1 MIVRGLLCFAIILR
15 CRTYIKKQKD
25 VKDEITKTSSQEIN
39 MLREE
44 MASLSQVSI

>member
-1 MIVRGLLCFAIILR
+1 MFSHYILH

-25 VKDEITKTSSQEIN
+25 VKEEITKTSSQEIN

-44 MASLSQVSI
+44 MASLSQVCI